1 MVRMITIE
9 CCDGGEVQAD
19 FDLLNVEECTYF
31 QELADT
37 EGGNYETPFP
47 IPIKWGTTK
56 NVQMIVDWFENHK
69 DDPPL
74 PPKEDEPHPNPRPA
88 DWTDA
93 DPPMPGVDEPHV
105 PMEDNWVNRMLVKN
119 NDYDKKFCD
128 EKFDDGT
135 LYELM
140 ECAKFCFMNKFSDM
154 CTRYMRD
161 KIVSIKTDKELI
173 DVLGLTD
180 GEGNKLPVRPDTE
193 WK

>member
-1 MVRMITIE
+1 MIKIE
-9 CCDGGEVQAD
+9 CFGGELIDAD

-47 IPIKWGTTK
+47 VPIKWCTER
-56 NVQMIVDWFENHK
+56 NMRLIVDWLNHHK

-74 PPKEDEPHPNPRPA
+74 PPKEEEPHPNPKPEGWGP
-88 DWTDA
+88 D

-119 NDYDKKFCD
+119 NDYDTKFCD
-128 EKFDDGT
+128 DLFEDGT

-140 ECAKFCFMNKFSDM
+140 EAAKFMFMNKFSDM

-161 KIVSIKTDKELI
+161 KIVSIKTDAELI
-173 DVLGLTD
+173 RVLELTD
-180 GEGNKLPVRPDTE
+180 DDGNPLQPRPDTE